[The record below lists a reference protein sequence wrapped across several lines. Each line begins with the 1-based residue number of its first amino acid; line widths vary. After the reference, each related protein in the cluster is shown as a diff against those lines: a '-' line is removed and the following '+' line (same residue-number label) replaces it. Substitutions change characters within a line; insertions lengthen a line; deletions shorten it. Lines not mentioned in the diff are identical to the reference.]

1 MMSLNTNTV
10 MTRTPMRKS
19 PRGKKISAPALTP
32 IVPTQVTQSGL
43 TPSRSSR
50 SPSGAHTLDQ
60 NCRKRSSIGLL
71 LGPGGRE
78 HLAGV
83 AQQLRH
89 GLGVADDRQ
98 EVRVAAPARHD
109 VLMQV
114 CGDARAGDVAL
125 VDAQVEPVRARD
137 LA

>member
-1 MMSLNTNTV
+1 MMSLKTNAV
-10 MTRTPMRKS
+10 ITRTPIRNS

-43 TPSRSSR
+43 TPSRSSK

-60 NCRKRSSIGLL
+60 NCRKRSSMALL

-83 AQQLRH
+83 PQQLRH
-89 GLGVADDRQ
+89 GPGLADDGQ
-98 EVRVAAPARHD
+98 EVGVPAPARAD
-109 VLMQV
+109 
-114 CGDARAGDVAL
+114 
-125 VDAQVEPVRARD
+125 
-137 LA
+137 